1 MKKVLGYLF
10 YVIGV
15 IFTISYFRESTLL
28 LYEYF
33 VTRDWPLLIVS
44 FVGFILNICFTA
56 ILLVYARKWTRQQP
70 LHVANIKPV
79 GPVKRVFGFILFPLG
94 ILFIIS
100 FAGNIYVL
108 INLGVPYTNMGKYG
122 SLMALVMS
130 LVFVVFCFKYGIK
143 WTTKQQKTI
152 AIEEIGKE

>member
-1 MKKVLGYLF
+1 MKKALGYLF
-10 YVIGV
+10 YVFGV
-15 IFTISYFRESTLL
+15 VFTISYFRESILL

-33 VTRDWPLLIVS
+33 IARDWALLIVS

-56 ILLVYARKWTRQQP
+56 ILFIYARKWTRKQP
-70 LHVANIKPV
+70 FKIAATKPL
-79 GPVKRVFGFILFPLG
+79 GSLKRILGFILFPLG
-94 ILFIIS
+94 LLFIIS

-108 INLGVPYTNMGKYG
+108 ISTGVPHTNMGKYG

-130 LVFVVFCFKYGIK
+130 LVFIVFCFKYGIK
-143 WTTKQQKTI
+143 WTAKKQKTV